1 MNTQPIKVGITH
13 GDINGIGYE
22 VIMKTLLDPRIL
34 EICTPIIYGSSKVL
48 AYYRKALNISNFNLN
63 SIRSGDEAHPK
74 KAYLINCLDDN
85 VKVEIGQSTQA
96 GGEAA
101 MISLKKATDELKNG
115 KINVLL
121 TAPINKNNV
130 QSKDFNFPGHTEFLA
145 NKFES
150 TNYLMLMVSDKIR
163 IGVVSG
169 HVALSKVCEQI
180 TKENI
185 LSKIRIIHSSLLKDF
200 GIRKPKIAVLGLNPH
215 CGDNGLLGSE
225 EKDIIIPAIKQ
236 AVDEKIV
243 VTGPYSADGFFGS
256 SNYGKFDAV
265 LAMYHDQGLAPF
277 KAIAFESGVNFTAGL
292 SVIRT
297 SPAHGVGYDIA
308 GKGEANEN
316 SFRQALYLA
325 CDVFNNRKIYQEL
338 SKNPLP
344 FSEAKTRDN

>member
-48 AYYRKALNISNFNLN
+48 AYYRKALNISNFSLN

>member
-34 EICTPIIYGSSKVL
+34 EICTPIIYGSSRVL